1 MEDDG
6 DDDLWGSNDESGD
19 EEQVCNNVYASQWD

>member
-1 MEDDG
+1 MDDDG

-19 EEQVCNNVYASQWD
+19 EEQVWKDI